1 MVEQLIEFVTNH
13 WILVAVFLAL
23 LAALAVVESQRAGRK
38 VGPQE
43 AVMLLNRDEA
53 VVVDIREKKEFSEG
67 HIKGAIHIPMAKLKE
82 SDNQLRKHSD
92 KLILMVDK
100 AGQHSG
106 MAVKELP
113 KDHNLNVA
121 RLSGGMMEW
130 RNANLPVTTK

>member
-13 WILVAVFLAL
+13 WILVSVFLAL
-23 LAALAVVESQRAGRK
+23 LVALAVVETQRAGRK

-67 HIKGAIHIPMAKLKE
+67 HIKNAIHVPMAKLKE

-92 KLILMVDK
+92 KLILLVDK

-113 KDHNLNVA
+113 KDHGLNVA

>member
-1 MVEQLIEFVTNH
+1 MVEQLIEFVINH
-13 WILVAVFLAL
+13 WILVSVFVAL
-23 LAALAVVESQRAGRK
+23 LVALAVVESQRAGRK

-67 HIKGAIHIPMAKLKE
+67 HVKGAIHIPMAKLKE

-92 KLILMVDK
+92 KLILLVDK

-113 KDHNLNVA
+113 KDHGLNVA

>member
-1 MVEQLIEFVTNH
+1 MVEQLIEFVINH
-13 WILVAVFLAL
+13 WILVSVFVAL
-23 LAALAVVESQRAGRK
+23 LVALAVVESQRAGRK

-67 HIKGAIHIPMAKLKE
+67 HIKNAIHIPMSKLKE
-82 SDNQLRKHSD
+82 SENQLRKHSD
-92 KLILMVDK
+92 KLILLVDK

-113 KDHNLNVA
+113 KDHGLNVA

>member
-13 WILVAVFLAL
+13 WILVSIFVAL
-23 LAALAVVESQRAGRK
+23 LVALAVVESQRAGRR

-53 VVVDIREKKEFSEG
+53 VVVDIREKKDFSEG

-92 KLILMVDK
+92 KLILLVDK

-113 KDHNLNVA
+113 KDHGLNVA
-121 RLSGGMMEW
+121 RLAGGMMEW